1 MSVVIDK
8 LRNERRAKRLSQQ
21 QIADA
26 VGIARQAYVR
36 IESGKHSTSIDMIER
51 IADALDCE
59 IQIINKQNTERQ
71 C

>member
-1 MSVVIDK
+1 MKTIESIK
-8 LRNERRAKRLSQQ
+8 RIRTARRLTQQ
-21 QIADA
+21 EVADA

-51 IADALDCE
+51 IADALNCE

>member
-1 MSVVIDK
+1 MKTIEYIK
-8 LRNERRAKRLSQQ
+8 RIRTERRLTQQ
-21 QIADA
+21 EVADA

-59 IQIINKQNTERQ
+59 IQIIDKPKE
-71 C
+71 

>member
-1 MSVVIDK
+1 MKTIESIK
-8 LRNERRAKRLSQQ
+8 RIRTARRLTQQ
-21 QIADA
+21 EVADA

>member
-1 MSVVIDK
+1 MKTIESIK
-8 LRNERRAKRLSQQ
+8 RIRTERRLTQQ
-21 QIADA
+21 EVADA

-51 IADALDCE
+51 IADALNCE

>member
-1 MSVVIDK
+1 MKTIESIK
-8 LRNERRAKRLSQQ
+8 RIRTARRLTQQ
-21 QIADA
+21 EVADA

-51 IADALDCE
+51 IADALNCK
-59 IQIINKQNTERQ
+59 IQIIDKQNTERQ

>member
-1 MSVVIDK
+1 MKTIESIK
-8 LRNERRAKRLSQQ
+8 RIRTTRRLTQQ
-21 QIADA
+21 EVADS

>member
-1 MSVVIDK
+1 MKTIESIK
-8 LRNERRAKRLSQQ
+8 RIRTERRLTQQ
-21 QIADA
+21 EVADA

>member
-1 MSVVIDK
+1 MRTIETIK
-8 LRNERRAKRLSQQ
+8 RIRTERQLTQQ
-21 QIADA
+21 QVADA

-51 IADALDCE
+51 IADALGCE
-59 IQIINKQNTERQ
+59 IQIINKQNTETR

>member
-1 MSVVIDK
+1 MKTIESIK
-8 LRNERRAKRLSQQ
+8 RIRTSRRLTQQ
-21 QIADA
+21 EVADA